1 MFIPLFAMFPAIS
14 TVAKAYGVDYW
25 AVWVLVGLMLFLL
38 FSIDTAY
45 GLSHSIFDILED
57 EFLIDTFSI
66 LGCIMMYV
74 TEAAPS
80 RSSLGA
86 TNGLAQTT
94 ASVARA
100 VGPALSTSLYSF
112 SVQHNILG
120 GYGVY
125 AIFAF
130 LAALS
135 MSVAIQLPRQ
145 TQSNLKLKSI
155 S

>member
-1 MFIPLFAMFPAIS
+1 M
-14 TVAKAYGVDYW
+14 
-25 AVWVLVGLMLFLL
+25 
-38 FSIDTAY
+38 
-45 GLSHSIFDILED
+45 
-57 EFLIDTFSI
+57 
-66 LGCIMMYV
+66 CV

-80 RSSLGA
+80 QSLLGA

-112 SVQHNILG
+112 SVQHDILG

-125 AIFAF
+125 AVFAL
-130 LAALS
+130 LAILS

-145 TQSNLKLKSI
+145 GQGNLNLKS
-155 S
+155 